1 MSLSIISSR
10 TKACKGIQVAA
21 VSFPLSSPAAMFL
34 SSAIFWGNPPF
45 KTDSLIVENNMITM
59 RDRKINFRSLA
70 LLDQGI
76 FLIMFDQ
83 FMNVPL
89 LSTSKL
95 AILYRVLEMKN
106 L

>member
-1 MSLSIISSR
+1 
-10 TKACKGIQVAA
+10 
-21 VSFPLSSPAAMFL
+21 
-34 SSAIFWGNPPF
+34 
-45 KTDSLIVENNMITM
+45 MITM